1 MSHLSPSI
9 VSYIDT
15 IKGGFFMRKKIMV
28 LLICTVSL
36 VSIPFSVIAAE
47 KNVHTN
53 VAVEQIMPRYGNIS
67 QISGNIQA
75 VSGKINCSVDVL
87 MKTSISISVKMSLQK
102 KNGSSWNTVKS
113 WNKSYSNTKVV
124 NSKAVYNSTTGA
136 TYRMKY
142 TVTAGNDKA
151 TGTTP
156 SVVGKK

>member
-1 MSHLSPSI
+1 
-9 VSYIDT
+9 
-15 IKGGFFMRKKIMV
+15 MRKKIMV

-113 WNKSYSNTKVV
+113 WNKSYSNT
-124 NSKAVYNSTTGA
+124 

>member
-1 MSHLSPSI
+1 M
-9 VSYIDT
+9 T
-15 IKGGFFMRKKIMV
+15 I
-28 LLICTVSL
+28 
-36 VSIPFSVIAAE
+36 
-47 KNVHTN
+47 
-53 VAVEQIMPRYGNIS
+53 GNYNKS
-67 QISGNIQA
+67 DQA

>member
-1 MSHLSPSI
+1 
-9 VSYIDT
+9 
-15 IKGGFFMRKKIMV
+15 MRKKIMV
-28 LLICTVSL
+28 LFICTVSL

-67 QISGNIQA
+67 QISGNSQA